1 MKNRKLYLA
10 RFIHKA
16 SGDQFYKI
24 GQCYNYDAQERFLF
38 DPEQYHNYDI
48 KIMASAWGPADEV
61 DEWEQNILSIKP
73 KDFWIKEKFSG
84 VTELRRYNEL
94 ELSDIFNILNDLSS
108 RWYGQRKQTRVV
120 A

>member
-10 RFIHKA
+10 RFTQKE

-24 GQCYNYDAQERFLF
+24 GQCWQYDADERFLF
-38 DPEQYHNYDI
+38 DPAQYYNYDI
-48 KIMASAWGPADEV
+48 KIMASAWGPADQV
-61 DEWEQNILSIKP
+61 DEWEQNLLDIKP

-84 VTELRRYNEL
+84 VTELRRYNGL
-94 ELSDIFNILNDLSS
+94 ELTNIFNILKDLRS
-108 RWYGQRKQTRVV
+108 RWYEQRQQSKIS